1 MMNLWSVLKNGNA
14 INKSAIGITKNWL
27 PPQAEIENTVKIPAP
42 ISFANTTFLFWEV
55 IPLNRK
61 YTAKRAK
68 NNPRGS
74 DLNHPI
80 GPRISIGN
88 EIENN
93 RAENRP
99 AVVPPMTLTI
109 AKRTIADKEP
119 KTTGNSIVKS

>member
-1 MMNLWSVLKNGNA
+1 MNLWSVLKNGSVRK
-14 INKSAIGITKNWL
+14 KSPIGIIKNWL
-27 PPQAEIENTVKIPAP
+27 PPQAGIENVVKIPAP
-42 ISFANTTFLFWEV
+42 ISFANATFLFWEF
-55 IPLNRK
+55 IPLKSK
-61 YTAKRAK
+61 YTAKRPK

-80 GPRISIGN
+80 GPRIRIGI

-99 AVVPPMTLTI
+99 AVVPPMTLTK

>member
-1 MMNLWSVLKNGNA
+1 MINLWSVLKNGNVMK
-14 INKSAIGITKNWL
+14 KSPNGIIKNWL
-27 PPQAEIENTVKIPAP
+27 PPQAEIENAVKIPAP
-42 ISFANTTFLFWEV
+42 MSFVNATFLFWEF
-55 IPLNRK
+55 IPLNSK
-61 YTAKRAK
+61 YTVKRLK

-74 DLNHPI
+74 DLNQPI

-93 RAENRP
+93 IAENKP
-99 AVVPPMTLTI
+99 AVVPPMTLTK

>member
-1 MMNLWSVLKNGNA
+1 MMNLWSILKNGNVMK
-14 INKSAIGITKNWL
+14 KSPIGIIKNWL

-42 ISFANTTFLFWEV
+42 MSFANATFLFWEF
-55 IPLNRK
+55 IPLNSK

-68 NNPRGS
+68 NKPRGS

-80 GPRISIGN
+80 EPRISIGN

-93 RAENRP
+93 RAENKP
-99 AVVPPMTLTI
+99 AVVPPMTLTK

-119 KTTGNSIVKS
+119 KTAGNSIVKS

>member
-14 INKSAIGITKNWL
+14 RKKIPKGIIKNWL
-27 PPQAEIENTVKIPAP
+27 PPQVEIENVVKIPAP
-42 ISFANTTFLFWEV
+42 ISFANAIFLFWEF
-55 IPLNRK
+55 IPLNSK
-61 YTAKRAK
+61 YTVKRPK
-68 NNPRGS
+68 NSPRGS

-93 RAENRP
+93 KAENKP
-99 AVVPPMTLTI
+99 AVVPPMTLTK
-109 AKRTIADKEP
+109 AKIIIADKEP

>member
-14 INKSAIGITKNWL
+14 MKKIPNGIIKNWL
-27 PPQAEIENTVKIPAP
+27 PPQVEIENAVKIPAP
-42 ISFANTTFLFWEV
+42 ISFANATFLFWEF
-55 IPLNRK
+55 IPLNSK
-61 YTAKRAK
+61 YTAIRLK

-80 GPRISIGN
+80 EPRISIGN

-93 RAENRP
+93 RAENKP
-99 AVVPPMTLTI
+99 AVVPPMTLTN

>member
-1 MMNLWSVLKNGNA
+1 MNLWSVLKNGNVRKK
-14 INKSAIGITKNWL
+14 IPIGIIKNWL
-27 PPQAEIENTVKIPAP
+27 PPQAEIENVVKIPAP
-42 ISFANTTFLFWEV
+42 MSFANATFLFWEFN
-55 IPLNRK
+55 PLKSK
-61 YTAKRAK
+61 YIVKNPK

-74 DLNHPI
+74 DLNQPI

-93 RAENRP
+93 MAENKP
-99 AVVPPMTLTI
+99 AVVPPMTLTK